1 MEIGHG
7 NLSHYEASKAAL
19 SMLTKSTALE
29 LGPYRIRINEI
40 LPGLTATDMNKA
52 QWDGDQALWKKRAS
66 SIPLK
71 RAGVP

>member
-1 MEIGHG
+1 
-7 NLSHYEASKAAL
+7 
-19 SMLTKSTALE
+19 MLTKSTALE
-29 LGPYRIRINEI
+29 LAPYGIRINEI